1 MSEPTQQNWL
11 DTLVKVFERSTYD
24 QDFRLLCQTDAL
36 AAIKEVSDIEL
47 PAGAKVVFAPTNADY
62 VHSYKL
68 PDFIGTDANTQDVVN
83 QMVRW
88 ATLCTMIPTTV

>member
-1 MSEPTQQNWL
+1 MSEPTQENWL
-11 DTLVKVFERSTYD
+11 ETLVKVYERSTYD
-24 QDFRLLCQTDAL
+24 QVYRTLCQTDPL

-47 PAGAKVVFAPTNADY
+47 PQGAKVVFVTNNADY

-68 PDFIGTDANTQDVVN
+68 PDLVGENAASQDVVN

-88 ATLCTMIPTTV
+88 ATLCTVVPTTV